1 MATTINPN
9 GRTFVEFSATWCG
22 YCQQM
27 KTTLNSL
34 SDKLEGVNVQ
44 IVDVDEEMELA
55 KQYKVRSLPTLILF
69 KDGEEVDRHVGA
81 MPADQALDF
90 ILN

>member
-1 MATTINPN
+1 MATTINAN
-9 GRTFVEFSATWCG
+9 GTTLVEFSATWCG

-27 KTTLNSL
+27 KNTLNSI

-44 IVDVDEEMELA
+44 IVDVDEEMDLA

-81 MPADQALDF
+81 MPAEQALEF